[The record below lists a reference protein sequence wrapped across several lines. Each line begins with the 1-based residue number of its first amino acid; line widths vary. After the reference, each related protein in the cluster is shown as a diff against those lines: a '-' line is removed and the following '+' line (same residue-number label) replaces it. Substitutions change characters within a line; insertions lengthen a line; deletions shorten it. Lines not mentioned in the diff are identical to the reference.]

1 MTVPIDLRQRMSPV
15 GDQGI
20 RPTCVAFALTAC
32 HEFVYE
38 LSPKELSK
46 DSLHWKCVC
55 RDGSANNG
63 VSVNTAILVLIKVGR
78 HLEEAWPYIPNLDEL
93 TWESLQPPKLNGK
106 PVFKVARGISMRI
119 SDPNNLL
126 NILKTRGP
134 LFVILPIWQ
143 SFFIPQNG
151 LIPMPKIASEEYR
164 GLHAVSVVGLTNK
177 GNAIIRN
184 SWGTSWGNF
193 GYGIMPFEYLRQ
205 SAYNIYFLIPLGLR

>member
-1 MTVPIDLRQRMSPV
+1 MTVSIDLRKRMSPV

-46 DSLHWKCVC
+46 DSLHWKCVS

-63 VSVNTAILVLIKVGR
+63 VSVNTAILALNKEGQ
-78 HLEEAWPYIPNLDEL
+78 HLEKDWPYIPYLDEL
-93 TWESLQPPKLNGK
+93 TWASLQPPKLNSK

-119 SDPNNLL
+119 TDPDALL
-126 NILKTRGP
+126 NALKTRGP
-134 LFVILPIWQ
+134 VFVILPIWQ
-143 SFFIPQNG
+143 SFFLPQNG
-151 LIPMPKIASEEYR
+151 QIPMPETNREEYR
-164 GLHAVSVVGLTNK
+164 GLHAVSVVGLTNE
-177 GNAIIRN
+177 GTAVIRN

-193 GYGIMPFEYLRQ
+193 GHGIIPFEYLRQ
-205 SAYNIYFLIPLGLR
+205 YASNSYIVVPLEER